1 MNYCFL
7 DSHRRYVGVG
17 INPEY
22 AGRPEHAGR
31 TVKAML

>member
-17 INPEY
+17 IDPEY
-22 AGRPEHAGR
+22 ARRPEHAVK
-31 TVKAML
+31 TVNAIL